1 MITRII
7 NFVISIGII
16 ILIFPIIL
24 ISIILILVF
33 DNHLPIYS
41 GFRVGKNGDV
51 FKMYKLKTMRNDK
64 EFSNIVSTS
73 SDDPRITIIGNI
85 LRKFKIDELSQFYNV
100 LIGDMNIVGPR
111 PNVIDEVRLYNEKE
125 KFLLSVKPGITDFS
139 SIIFSDLNL
148 ILKGSKNPNLD
159 YNQLIRPW
167 KSRMGIFYIKNK
179 SIRLDLSLIFL
190 TIVSIFSRDLALK
203 KINKILVR
211 LNADKNLINIAKR
224 NSKLIPAP
232 LPGSNVIVKSR

>member
-1 MITRII
+1 MIKRTINII
-7 NFVISIGII
+7 ISSGII

-33 DNHLPIYS
+33 DNHFPIYS
-41 GFRVGKNGDV
+41 GFRVGKNGTI

-64 EFSNIVSTS
+64 FSKVVSTS
-73 SDDPRITIIGNI
+73 SDDPRITVTGNI

-111 PNVIDEVRLYNEKE
+111 PNVIDEVKLYNEE
-125 KFLLSVKPGITDFS
+125 ENFLLSVKPGITDFS
-139 SIIFSDLNL
+139 SIIFSDLNS

-179 SIRLDLSLIFL
+179 SFALDLSLIFL
-190 TIVSIFSRDLALK
+190 TFISIFSRDLALK
-203 KINKILVR
+203 EINKILVR

-224 NSKLIPAP
+224 KNKLIPTP
-232 LPGSNVIVKSR
+232 PPGSSVIVKCR

>member
-1 MITRII
+1 MIKRTINII
-7 NFVISIGII
+7 ISSGII

-33 DNHLPIYS
+33 DNHFPIYS
-41 GFRVGKNGDV
+41 GFRVGKNGTI

-64 EFSNIVSTS
+64 FSKVVSTS
-73 SDDPRITIIGNI
+73 SDDPRITVTGKI

-111 PNVIDEVRLYNEKE
+111 PNVIDEVKLYNEE
-125 KFLLSVKPGITDFS
+125 ENFLLSVKPGITDFS
-139 SIIFSDLNL
+139 SIIFSDLNS

-179 SIRLDLSLIFL
+179 SFGLDLSLIFL
-190 TIVSIFSRDLALK
+190 TFVSIFSRDLALK
-203 KINKILVR
+203 EVNKILVR

-224 NSKLIPAP
+224 KNKLIPAP
-232 LPGSNVIVKSR
+232 PPGSSVIVKSR